1 MTFLLKA
8 SIVTKKWI
16 SINKQPQEVYVLVP
30 MLKQMADESMVESER
45 QKVHRTITL
54 HFISILKGILKEN
67 SLLKNKDKPVVN
79 EGITETLWFYEPN
92 IWDSIFRSL
101 DIKNEE
107 NVWKERTIQKENSLK
122 TKQTMRFDKKTAE
135 HEVRLEN
142 PEEYEIE
149 RKVRLIYDD
158 LKLSNI

>member
-1 MTFLLKA
+1 
-8 SIVTKKWI
+8 
-16 SINKQPQEVYVLVP
+16 

-107 NVWKERTIQKENSLK
+107 NV
-122 TKQTMRFDKKTAE
+122 
-135 HEVRLEN
+135 
-142 PEEYEIE
+142 
-149 RKVRLIYDD
+149 
-158 LKLSNI
+158 